1 MSTKDARESVWTDLR
16 TRRVPHDF
24 SAAFAADPDRAR
36 RFTVPVGDLLVDMS
50 KNPWDDDIRRD
61 LLRLADAADVGG
73 AWRRMRSGEPINL
86 TEGRAVG
93 HTWLRA
99 PRSESTL
106 VDGVD
111 VVAEANDLLDRALHF
126 VDEVHAGRVVAAD
139 GSRFTDIVNVGIG
152 GSDLGPRLAYEAL
165 RPYRLRGIRAHFIS
179 NVDPANAADVL
190 GALDPRRTLVV
201 IASKTFTT
209 EETMANARSIREWL
223 PADGVTQICAVTSDP
238 DRAIAWGIAPDRCF
252 AFREWVGGRYSIGS
266 SVGLVLALAIG
277 SGAFREFLAGQRIV
291 DEHVDEHVDSVSA
304 NANVPLLLASLGI
317 WNAMAGGVTSKAVVP
332 YSYDLRS
339 LPAFLQQLD
348 MESNGKSVHRDGT
361 PVSGRTAPIVWGAA
375 GTDAQH
381 AFFQLLH
388 QGTQEVAVDLI
399 GFAAGHDE
407 PRSQHDTLVANL
419 IAQSRA
425 LAFGRPE
432 SSTARLSGAAHR
444 RFPGHRPNT
453 VILAPRLTP
462 STLGQIIALYEHV
475 VFFQGWLWDINSF
488 DQYGVELGKE
498 MATEARSELD
508 GRPSAASDSSTRLL
522 TEWCRA
528 RRSASEA

>member
-1 MSTKDARESVWTDLR
+1 MSTKDARESAWAELR
-16 TRRVPHDF
+16 RRPVPHDV
-24 SAAFAADPDRAR
+24 ATLFATDPDRAR
-36 RFTVPVGDLLVDMS
+36 HFTMTIGDLVVDMS
-50 KNPWDDDIRRD
+50 KNPWDADIRRA
-61 LLRLADAADVGG
+61 LVQLAESADVTG
-73 AWRRMRSGEPINL
+73 AWRRMRAGESVNL

-99 PRSESTL
+99 PRTEATL
-106 VDGVD
+106 VDGAD
-111 VVAEANDLLDRALHF
+111 VVADANDLLDRMLRF
-126 VDEVHAGRVVAAD
+126 VDDVHAGRVVAAD
-139 GSRFTDIVNVGIG
+139 GSRFTDVVNVGIG

-165 RPYRLRGIRAHFIS
+165 RSYRVSGVRAHFVS

-190 GALDPRRTLVV
+190 GSLDPRRTLVV

-209 EETMANARSIREWL
+209 DETMANARLIREWL
-223 PADGVTQICAVTSDP
+223 PADGDRQICAVTTDT
-238 DRAIAWGIAPDRCF
+238 DRATEFGVAPDRCF
-252 AFREWVGGRYSIGS
+252 PFREWVGGRYSIGS

-277 SGAFREFLAGQRIV
+277 SEAFREFLAGQRII
-291 DEHVDEHVDSVSA
+291 DEHVDSASPDT
-304 NANVPLLLASLGI
+304 NGPLLLALLGI
-317 WNAMAGGVTSKAVVP
+317 WNAVIGGVTSKAVVP
-332 YSYDLRS
+332 YAYDLRS

-361 PVSGRTAPIVWGAA
+361 PVSAATAPIVWGAP

-388 QGTQEVAVDLI
+388 QGTPKVAVDFI
-399 GFAAGHDE
+399 GFAAGRDE

-425 LAFGRPE
+425 LAFGRSE
-432 SSTARLSGAAHR
+432 SDTERLPAAAHR
-444 RFPGHRPNT
+444 RFPGNRPNT
-453 VILAPRLTP
+453 VVLAPLLTP

-488 DQYGVELGKE
+488 DQFGVELGKE
-498 MATEARSELD
+498 MAAEVRSELD
-508 GRPSAASDSSTRLL
+508 GRPSATSDSSTRLL

-528 RRSASEA
+528 HRAASGA

>member
-1 MSTKDARESVWTDLR
+1 MSTKDERESAWADLR
-16 TRRVPHDF
+16 ARRVPHDF
-24 SAAFAADPDRAR
+24 AASFAADPNRAR
-36 RFTVPVGDLLVDMS
+36 HFTVSIGDLLVDMS
-50 KNPWDDDIRRD
+50 KNPWDDDIRRA
-61 LLRLADAADVGG
+61 LVRWAESADVVG
-73 AWRRMRSGEPINL
+73 AWRRMRSGDSINL

-99 PRSESTL
+99 PRTETTL

-111 VVAEANDLLDRALHF
+111 VVADANDLLDRMLGF
-126 VDEVHAGRVVAAD
+126 VDDVHAGRVVAAD
-139 GSRFTDIVNVGIG
+139 GSRFTDIVNIGIG

-165 RPYRLRGIRAHFIS
+165 RTHRVAGVRAHFVS

-190 GALDPRRTLVV
+190 GGLDPRRTLVV

-209 EETMANARSIREWL
+209 DETMANARLVRGWL
-223 PADGVTQICAVTSDP
+223 PADGDRQMCAVTVDV
-238 DRAIAWGIAPDRCF
+238 DRAVEFGVSPERCF
-252 AFREWVGGRYSIGS
+252 PFREWVGGRYSIGS
-266 SVGLVLALAIG
+266 SVGLVLALAVG
-277 SGAFREFLAGQRIV
+277 SSAFREFLAGQRL
-291 DEHVDEHVDSVSA
+291 VDEHVDSTSPDA
-304 NANVPLLLASLGI
+304 NGPLLLALLGI

-361 PVSGRTAPIVWGAA
+361 QVSFDTAPIVWGAA

-388 QGTQEVAVDLI
+388 QGTQRVAVDFI
-399 GFAAGHDE
+399 GFASGHDE

-432 SSTARLSGAAHR
+432 TSTERLPSAAHR
-444 RFPGHRPNT
+444 RFPGNRPNT

-462 STLGQIIALYEHV
+462 STLGQIIALHEHV

-488 DQYGVELGKE
+488 DQFGVELGKE
-498 MATEARSELD
+498 MATEVRAELD
-508 GRPSAASDSSTRLL
+508 GRPSASSDSSTRML

-528 RRSASEA
+528 HRTAPGA

>member
-1 MSTKDARESVWTDLR
+1 MSTKDARESAWADLR
-16 TRRVPHDF
+16 TRRVPSDF
-24 SAAFAADPDRAR
+24 TALFAADPERAR
-36 RFTVPVGDLLVDMS
+36 HFTIPIGDLVVDLS
-50 KNPWDDDIRRD
+50 KNPWDDDIRRA
-61 LLRLADAADVGG
+61 LVRLAESADVAG
-73 AWRRMRSGEPINL
+73 AWRRMRSGEAINL

-93 HTWLRA
+93 HTWLRT
-99 PRSESTL
+99 PRTESTM

-111 VVAEANDLLDRALHF
+111 VVADANDLLDRMLEF
-126 VDEVHAGRVVAAD
+126 VDDVHAGRVVAAD

-165 RPYRLRGIRAHFIS
+165 RAHRVEGVRAHFVS

-190 GALDPRRTLVV
+190 GSLDPRRTLVV

-209 EETMANARSIREWL
+209 DETMANARLIREWL
-223 PADGVTQICAVTSDP
+223 PADGRDQICAVTTDT
-238 DRAIAWGIAPDRCF
+238 DRAIEFGVAPDRCF
-252 AFREWVGGRYSIGS
+252 PFRAWVGGRYSIGS
-266 SVGLVLALAIG
+266 SVGLVLALTIG
-277 SGAFREFLAGQRIV
+277 SHAFREFLAGQRTI
-291 DEHVDEHVDSVSA
+291 DEHVDSA
-304 NANVPLLLASLGI
+304 PPNENGPLLLALLGI
-317 WNAMAGGVTSKAVVP
+317 WNAVAGGVTSKAVVP

-348 MESNGKSVHRDGT
+348 MESNGKSVHRDGS
-361 PVSGRTAPIVWGAA
+361 PVSVATAPIVWGAA

-388 QGTQEVAVDLI
+388 QGTPKVAVDFV

-432 SSTARLSGAAHR
+432 SATERLPAAAHR
-444 RFPGHRPNT
+444 RFPGNRPNT
-453 VILAPRLTP
+453 VVLAPRLTP

-488 DQYGVELGKE
+488 DQFGVELGKE
-498 MATEARSELD
+498 MATEVRSELE
-508 GRPSAASDSSTRLL
+508 GQPSSTSDSSTRML

-528 RRSASEA
+528 HRSSSGG

>member
-1 MSTKDARESVWTDLR
+1 MSMKDARDSAWSDLR
-16 TRRVPHDF
+16 ARRVPHDL
-24 SAAFAADPDRAR
+24 AALFAADPDRAR
-36 RFTVPVGDLLVDMS
+36 RFSMSVGDLVVDLS
-50 KNPWDDDIRRD
+50 KNPWDDDIRRS
-61 LLRLADAADVGG
+61 LVQLAASADVAG
-73 AWRRMRSGEPINL
+73 AWRMMRSGGTINL

-99 PRSESTL
+99 PRTEATV
-106 VDGVD
+106 VDGAD
-111 VVAEANDLLDRALHF
+111 VVADANDLLDRMLLF
-126 VDEVHAGRVVAAD
+126 VDDVHAGRMVGAD
-139 GSRFTDIVNVGIG
+139 GSTFTDIVNIGIG

-165 RPYRLRGIRAHFIS
+165 RPYRVAGLRAHFVS

-190 GALDPRRTLVV
+190 GPLDPRRTLVV

-209 EETMANARSIREWL
+209 DETMANARRIREWL
-223 PADGVTQICAVTSDP
+223 PTDGDRQICAVTADVE
-238 DRAIAWGIAPDRCF
+238 RAIEFGVSPDRCF
-252 AFREWVGGRYSIGS
+252 PFREWVGGRYSIGS

-277 SGAFREFLAGQRIV
+277 SSAFREFLAGQRTI
-291 DEHVDEHVDSVSA
+291 DEHVDSAAPDA
-304 NANVPLLLASLGI
+304 NGPLLLALLGI
-317 WNAMAGGVTSKAVVP
+317 WNAVAAGTTSKAVVP
-332 YSYDLRS
+332 FSYDLRS

-361 PVSGRTAPIVWGAA
+361 PVSVSTAPIVWGAP

-388 QGTQEVAVDLI
+388 QGTPKVAVDFI
-399 GFAAGHDE
+399 GFATGHDE

-432 SSTARLSGAAHR
+432 ADTERLPAAAHR
-444 RFPGHRPNT
+444 RFPGNRPNT
-453 VILAPRLTP
+453 VVLAPRLTP

-488 DQYGVELGKE
+488 DQFGVELGKE
-498 MATEARSELD
+498 MATEVRFELD
-508 GRPSAASDSSTRLL
+508 GRPSSTSDSSTRML

-528 RRSASEA
+528 HRSSSGA